1 MAEIKTYPFL
11 RHLRAEPTVFVQR
24 FRGGRPVRAGN
35 GLAFWFRTTNTT
47 VTEVPVDDREL
58 PFLFR
63 ARSRDFQA
71 LTVQGAITYRVVDPA
86 LLAARIDFT
95 LDLGTGRLNETPMEQ
110 VAALLG
116 QLAQQFVTD
125 ELVGMDLRRILRD
138 GVAPIRDRIGEGLA
152 AEPAVQDLGLQVVA
166 VRVADVAPTAE
177 VEQAL
182 QQPAREVIQQEADG
196 ATFNR
201 RALAVQNERAIAEN
215 ELKNRVELARQN
227 EELVR
232 QEGQNRRRAAEE
244 EATAKLVEAEA
255 ADERGRL
262 ELDRRAATIDA
273 VEAAKLRA
281 ETERTRIQTEAGP
294 QVLLALALQQLA
306 GEIGK
311 VEHLTITPDLLQ
323 PLLGGLAAAGA
334 APARDLPAAPR
345 TEA

>member
-1 MAEIKTYPFL
+1 MAEIKTYPLL
-11 RHLRAEPTVFVQR
+11 RHLRAEPTVHVQR
-24 FRGGRPVRAGN
+24 FRGGKPVRAGN

-63 ARSRDFQA
+63 ARSRDFQE
-71 LTVQGAITYRVVDPA
+71 LTVQGAITYRVTDPA
-86 LLAARIDFT
+86 LVAARIDFT
-95 LDLGTGRLNETPMEQ
+95 LDLATGRLNENPMEQ
-110 VAALLG
+110 VAGLLT

-125 ELVGMDLRRILRD
+125 ELVGMDLRRILQD
-138 GVAPIRDRIGEGLA
+138 GVAPIRDRIGIGLA
-152 AEPAVQDLGLQVVA
+152 GEAAVRDLGLEVVA

-182 QQPAREVIQQEADG
+182 QRPAREVIQQEADG
-196 ATFNR
+196 ATFQR

-215 ELKNRVELARQN
+215 ELQNRVELARQQ

-232 QEGQNRRRAAEE
+232 QEGQNRRQTAEE
-244 EATAKLVEAEA
+244 EAAAALVEAQA

-281 ETERTRIQTEAGP
+281 ETERTRIQAEAGP

-323 PLLGGLAAAGA
+323 PLLGGLAAAGDA
-334 APARDLPAAPR
+334 TRR
-345 TEA
+345 TEG